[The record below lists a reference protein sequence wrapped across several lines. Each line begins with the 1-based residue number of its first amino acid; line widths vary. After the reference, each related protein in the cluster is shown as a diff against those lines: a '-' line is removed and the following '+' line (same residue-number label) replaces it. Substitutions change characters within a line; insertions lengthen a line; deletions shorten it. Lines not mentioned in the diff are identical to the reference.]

1 MLLTSLGRA
10 LCRALFSVIGG
21 ISPGQKRENPLGEHG
36 ETGTY
41 IHTYVRSLPAAFCIP
56 AASDGFITERDV
68 SSERFL
74 ERDARLLTILSFVR
88 PYLSVTVERV
98 SHKHST
104 NAR

>member
-1 MLLTSLGRA
+1 MLLISLGRA

-21 ISPGQKRENPLGEHG
+21 ISRGQKRKNPLGEYG
-36 ETGTY
+36 EEVR
-41 IHTYVRSLPAAFCIP
+41 TYVRSLPAAFCIP

-68 SSERFL
+68 SSERFP
-74 ERDARLLTILSFVR
+74 ERDARLLTILSLAH